1 MMFSS
6 AVWTLF
12 IFGSV
17 YFDAFDTHFHLQELK
32 IIIDI

>member
-1 MMFSS
+1 MMFLS

-17 YFDAFDTHFHLQELK
+17 YFDTHFHLQQLK
-32 IIIDI
+32 IIIDV